1 MKNKSI
7 FSIALLSFVVLALLA
22 GMTGPPL
29 GQGSVVSGF
38 GRAQGAGRE
47 VIVHVTVVV
56 PVGSNANQ
64 VALDAIRNQ
73 GARPFQSDP
82 FTTTG
87 LIWDQ
92 FSDLDAGND
101 SVIQNYN
108 PAGDPTGGDGE
119 AALYGPADH
128 PGGTHQTWSEIGT
141 SKFSFEQG
149 TIVGRCPSLV
159 RST

>member
-22 GMTGPPL
+22 GMTCPLL
-29 GQGSVVSGF
+29 GQGTVVSGF
-38 GRAQGAGRE
+38 GRAQVAGRE

-56 PVGSNANQ
+56 PAGSNANQ

-92 FSDLDAGND
+92 F
-101 SVIQNYN
+101 
-108 PAGDPTGGDGE
+108 
-119 AALYGPADH
+119 
-128 PGGTHQTWSEIGT
+128 
-141 SKFSFEQG
+141 
-149 TIVGRCPSLV
+149 
-159 RST
+159 